1 MTEPLISTENLCV
14 DFALDKHHVL
24 HALSTVTLA
33 VYPGETVGLVGESG
47 CGKTTLGRTMKG
59 LYPAKSGKVYYNGQS
74 ITEMNRAQRAAF
86 TKETQMIFQ
95 DPYSSLDP
103 RMTVRDIVREGMR
116 AHHMGTLKQ
125 QSERVSELLE
135 IVGLSRE
142 HANRFP
148 HEFSGGQRQRIGIA
162 RALALDPKF
171 IICDEPTS
179 ALDVSIQAQVIAL
192 LKSLQQ
198 TMNLTYLFISHDL
211 AMVKYLC
218 DRIVVMYL
226 GEIVEIAPSEELYK
240 NPMHPYTR
248 TLISAIQ
255 VPDPKAEAQRRRIHM
270 KGDLPSLMEME
281 ETGCKFYNRCPC
293 AVDACKKAAPFFREV
308 APGHFT
314 ACDRGT
320 LLTQSDGEHE

>member
-1 MTEPLISTENLCV
+1 MIEPLISTENLCV

-24 HALSTVTLA
+24 HALSA
-33 VYPGETVGLVGESG
+33 VNLSVFPGETVGLVGESG

-59 LYPAKSGKVYYNGQS
+59 LYPAKSGTVFYRGQS
-74 ITEMNRAQRAAF
+74 ITAMNRTRRAAF

-116 AHHMGTLKQ
+116 AHQMGSRKQ

-162 RALALDPKF
+162 RALALEPKF

-179 ALDVSIQAQVIAL
+179 ALDVSIQAQVITL

-198 TMNLTYLFISHDL
+198 NMNLTYLFISHDL
-211 AMVKYLC
+211 AMVKYIC

-226 GEIVEIAPSEELYK
+226 GEIVEIAPSEELYR

-255 VPDPKAEAQRRRIHM
+255 VPDPKAEAKRKRIHM
-270 KGDLPSLMEME
+270 KGDLPSLMEMD
-281 ETGCKFYNRCPC
+281 TVGCKFYHRCPC
-293 AVDACKKAAPFFREV
+293 ATDACRQNTPVLQEV
-308 APGHFT
+308 SEGHYT
-314 ACDRGT
+314 ACARGAMLTESDR
-320 LLTQSDGEHE
+320 